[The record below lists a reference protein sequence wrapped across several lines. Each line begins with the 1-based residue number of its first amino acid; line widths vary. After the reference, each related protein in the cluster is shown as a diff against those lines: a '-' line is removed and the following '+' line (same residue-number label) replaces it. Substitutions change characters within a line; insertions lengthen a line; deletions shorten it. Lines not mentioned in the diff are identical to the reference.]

1 MKHTPNTTVY
11 ESNGLTIG
19 GVQVSEL
26 VKQYGSPLYVMDE
39 ATLRGNCR
47 LYTEPL
53 KTHYPNSKVLYAGKA
68 NLNLPLIN
76 LMHSEGMGLDVVSG
90 GELFTALKSNMD
102 PRHIYFHGN
111 NKSVEELRLA
121 LQHHVN
127 IVIDNDQEL
136 DNIVSLGDEGLKANV
151 MIRLKPEIE
160 AHTHEYIKTGQIDS
174 KFGFDKRELGALAKR
189 IAEADNV
196 TYLGIH
202 SHIGSQIFDT
212 EPFLDSVDIML
223 GYADTIRE
231 TAGLET
237 KQLNLGGGIGIQYT
251 ESDDPPEIPAY
262 IQAVCEKV
270 KAVCKERNIE
280 EPILL
285 FEPGRSIVGNA
296 GVTIYTVGT
305 IKNIEGVKTY
315 IFVDG
320 GMADNPRPMM
330 YQAEYTYDL
339 AYRRPGVKGDKEY
352 AIAGKFCES
361 GDVLTHKVM
370 LPEVNV
376 GDLLVVYGTGA
387 YNYVMASN
395 YNRAVRPAMVMVS
408 EGQVTE
414 LIKRETWD
422 DLMRYDMKGSV

>member
-1 MKHTPNTTVY
+1 MRHTPNTTSF
-11 ESNGLTIG
+11 ENGLSIG
-19 GVQVSEL
+19 GVQLSEL
-26 VKQYGSPLYVMDE
+26 VERYGSPLYVMDE
-39 ATLRGNCR
+39 TTLRDNCR
-47 LYTEPL
+47 LYTTPL
-53 KTHYPNSKVLYAGKA
+53 KEHYPNSKVLYAGKA

-76 LMHSEGMGLDVVSG
+76 LMQSEGMGLDVVSG
-90 GELFTALKSNMD
+90 GELYTALQSKMD
-102 PRHIYFHGN
+102 PTHIYFHGN

-121 LQHHVN
+121 LKHGVN
-127 IVIDNDQEL
+127 IVLDNDQEL
-136 DNIVSLGDEGLKANV
+136 DNIIDLTKEGLEAKV

-174 KFGFDKRELGALAKR
+174 KFGFDKRELGTLAKK
-189 IAEADNV
+189 IAEHDGV
-196 TYLGIH
+196 HYLGIH

-231 TAGLET
+231 AAGLDT

-262 IQAVCEKV
+262 MKAVCEKV
-270 KAVCKERNIE
+270 ISACEERGIE
-280 EPILL
+280 KPLLL

-305 IKNIEGVKTY
+305 IKDIENVKTY

-339 AYRRPGVKGDKEY
+339 VHKPGVKGDKEY

-370 LPEVNV
+370 LPEVKV

-395 YNRAVRPAMVMVS
+395 YNRAVRPAMVLVS
-408 EGQVTE
+408 NGSVKE

-422 DLMRYDMKGSV
+422 DLMQYDQKDSV